1 MAKGRSVYYLVVRD
15 TKLLSATDELP
26 DFLDE
31 GADGMRACQHLGV
44 QFNV

>member
-1 MAKGRSVYYLVVRD
+1 MVDYLVVRD
-15 TKLLSATDELP
+15 TKLPSAADELP

-31 GADGMRACQHLGV
+31 RADGMRACQHFGV